1 MIYLFISISSSFQ
14 ARNGKSASDLMRE
27 HLRDEHRIIRNA
39 ELPLSICSFGLA

>member
-1 MIYLFISISSSFQ
+1 MNYFSIAISSSFQ

-27 HLRDEHRIIRNA
+27 HLREEHRIIRNA